1 MFKTVV
7 FPIDQSRASR
17 EAADTVVN
25 IVKTYGSRLVL
36 LSVVEVPVAGEE
48 PPAEAMTSPEAIAE
62 LLKNARSMFQQQGID
77 PEIVEREGKPAFT
90 ICDVADELGADLIIM
105 GFKGSALIE
114 EAASESI
121 TFRVMNLSPC
131 PVLVVP

>member
-25 IVKTYGSRLVL
+25 IVKTYGSRLIL

-48 PPAEAMTSPEAIAE
+48 PPAEAMTSAEAIAE
-62 LLKNARSMFQQQGID
+62 LLKNARSMFQQQGIEA
-77 PEIVEREGKPAFT
+77 EIVEREGKPAFT

-105 GFKGSALIE
+105 GFKGSALTE